1 MFRRTCIA
9 SIIFSPGG
17 HFVHWSETVLAFLV
31 ERHLGNIL
39 VKFD

>member
-1 MFRRTCIA
+1 MY
-9 SIIFSPGG
+9 IFLFSFSSGG
-17 HFVHWSETVLAFLV
+17 HLFHWSETVLTSLV